1 MQEGR
6 DHADRPP
13 EPVDPL
19 VASIF
24 DQLITSVCVDVSF
37 KIHRMIKTGEFSR
50 RDLTISSRM
59 ELYPGVYENE
69 EEVREALDEYATE
82 LPAKR
87 PRLSSL
93 ADSNGDRE
101 TADKKDSDHGSNDNA
116 VTKTVMTR
124 NQTNPQTDIWGRPPR
139 PPNENVEC
147 SVCNRQVS
155 TVRFAP
161 HLDKCMGIGTTSRAG
176 GASTSSTRGNNF

>member
-1 MQEGR
+1 MQEGS
-6 DHADRPP
+6 DHADPPP

-24 DQLITSVCVDVSF
+24 DQLISSVCVDVSF
-37 KIHRMIKTGEFSR
+37 KIHQMIKTGEFSR
-50 RDLTISSRM
+50 RDLMISSRM
-59 ELYPGVYENE
+59 ELYPDLYDNE

-87 PRLSSL
+87 RRLS
-93 ADSNGDRE
+93 AQNDANGDRE
-101 TADKKDSDHGSNDNA
+101 IADKKDSDGSNDSA
-116 VTKTVMTR
+116 VTSSVMTR
-124 NQTNPQTDIWGRPPR
+124 NQANPQTDIWGRPPR
-139 PPNENVEC
+139 PLEETVEC
-147 SVCNRQVS
+147 SECNRQVS

-176 GASTSSTRGNNF
+176 GASTSSTRANKF

>member
-1 MQEGR
+1 MEEGS
-6 DHADRPP
+6 DHADRSP

-19 VASIF
+19 IDSIF

-50 RDLTISSRM
+50 RDLMISSRM
-59 ELYPGVYENE
+59 ELYPGLYENE
-69 EEVREALDEYATE
+69 EEVRKALDEYATE

-87 PRLSSL
+87 PRLS
-93 ADSNGDRE
+93 APIGSNGDME
-101 TADKKDSDHGSNDNA
+101 TVDKKDADGPNDNA
-116 VTKTVMTR
+116 VTSSVMTR
-124 NQTNPQTDIWGRPPR
+124 NQAITDIWGRPPR

-176 GASTSSTRGNNF
+176 GASTSSIRGNNKF

>member
-1 MQEGR
+1 MQEGS

-13 EPVDPL
+13 EAVDPL

-24 DQLITSVCVDVSF
+24 DQLITSVCVDFSF

-69 EEVREALDEYATE
+69 EEVRRALDEYATE

-87 PRLSSL
+87 PRLNTPT
-93 ADSNGDRE
+93 DSNGDSE
-101 TADKKDSDHGSNDNA
+101 SADKKDSDGSNDSA
-116 VTKTVMTR
+116 VTNSVMTR

-176 GASTSSTRGNNF
+176 GASASSTRGNKF

>member
-1 MQEGR
+1 MQEGN

-19 VASIF
+19 VSSIY
-24 DQLITSVCVDVSF
+24 DELITSVCVDVSF
-37 KIHRMIKTGEFSR
+37 KIHRMIKAGAFTR
-50 RDLTISSRM
+50 RDLMMSSRM
-59 ELYPGVYENE
+59 ELYPGLYDNE
-69 EEVREALDEYATE
+69 EEVRKALDEYATE

-87 PRLSSL
+87 PRLS
-93 ADSNGDRE
+93 APTDSNGDRE
-101 TADKKDSDHGSNDNA
+101 TADKKDSDGSS
-116 VTKTVMTR
+116 VMTR

-161 HLDKCMGIGTTSRAG
+161 HLDKCMGIGTTSRAN
-176 GASTSSTRGNNF
+176 GASASSTRGNKF

>member
-1 MQEGR
+1 MQEGS
-6 DHADRPP
+6 DHADSPP
-13 EPVDPL
+13 DPVEPV

-24 DQLITSVCVDVSF
+24 DQLVTSVCVDVSF

-50 RDLTISSRM
+50 RDLMISSRM

-69 EEVREALDEYATE
+69 GEVRKALDEYATE

-87 PRLSSL
+87 PRLNTPT
-93 ADSNGDRE
+93 DSNGDRE
-101 TADKKDSDHGSNDNA
+101 SVDKKDSDGSNDSA
-116 VTKTVMTR
+116 VTNSVMTR

-176 GASTSSTRGNNF
+176 ASASSTRGNKF